1 MSILSRA
8 VCAVVAAFTVGAA
21 LPAQADLSIAKRATK
36 NVSCTAGSCVA
47 TARNAVM
54 NIADLQNLLTSQP
67 AVSLDAGAAKNIAVN
82 AALTWTSSA
91 TLSLTAQGSLT
102 VNKPVTVAGSG
113 RVTIHTGDGG
123 LSFAPKAS
131 LTFWDLGS
139 ALTVNGAAYT
149 LVGDI
154 KSIGS
159 DVQSGVALA
168 RDYDASSDGTYM
180 YCPMFIY
187 APSGHLEGLG
197 HTITHFNANN
207 GCLVYELDGALTN
220 LHLSDAVISD
230 PRDTT
235 AIAVR
240 SNSGLIDHVS
250 VSGRIVDGGFVAPMG
265 GLAGENFGTIRNSSA
280 HVSMPI
286 GGAWNGAL
294 VGVNQGTIS
303 NSWAE
308 GDVRGMGAGAD
319 LTGGLVGINAGTVK
333 NSYSLANIHFRKN
346 FGKFDSAHGGLVGQT
361 SSSPHI
367 PSIVLSSYSAGAVA
381 PQSESGFAGGTVG
394 SDGSSSTFGSTYWVT
409 DSSRHNPKQGAGN
422 IPNDPGITGLTGAQM
437 KSALPAGFDPKI
449 WGQSPNI
456 NSGYPYLLA
465 NPPQ

>member
-1 MSILSRA
+1 MSISSRA
-8 VCAVVAAFTVGAA
+8 VCAVVAVLTVSAT

-47 TARNAVM
+47 TARKAVM
-54 NIADLQNLLTSQP
+54 NVADLQNLLASQP
-67 AVSLDAGAAKNIAVN
+67 AVSLDAGAAKNIAVD
-82 AALTWTSSA
+82 AALTWASSA
-91 TLSLTAQGSLT
+91 TLSLTAQSSLT
-102 VNKPVTVAGSG
+102 VNRPVTVAGSG
-113 RVTIHTGDGG
+113 SVTIHTADGG

-197 HTITHFNANN
+197 HTITHFSANN

-220 LHLSDAVISD
+220 LRLSDAIISD

-265 GLAGENFGTIRNSSA
+265 GLAGENLGTIRNSSA
-280 HVSMPI
+280 HVSIPI

-294 VGVNQGTIS
+294 VGVNQGMIS

-308 GDVRGMGAGAD
+308 GEVRGMGDQLD
-319 LTGGLVGINAGTVK
+319 LTGGLVGDNAGMIK

-367 PSIVLSSYSAGAVA
+367 PSIVLSSYSAGAIA
-381 PQSESGFAGGTVG
+381 PHSESGLAGGTVG

-409 DSSRHNPKQGAGN
+409 DSSPHNPKQGAGN

-437 KSALPAGFDPKI
+437 KSALPAGFDPRI
-449 WGQSPNI
+449 WGQSPSI
-456 NSGYPYLLA
+456 NNGYPYLLA